1 MKKLLALSVFI
12 TFHAIAQQPL
22 SLQTAIGIALK
33 NSLNIQIGKNVVA
46 VTNINNDYAIAGALP
61 IVSLNATDVQ
71 QSTSVNQKLNNGT
84 QIKGYGAPSNNLNFG
99 LNATVPVYNGGKIN
113 TAKKRLEEVHSQ
125 SEQQLNSRIQL
136 VVANVMLKYF
146 DIIRQQSYAATL
158 QRSIDASKQK
168 LEIIKT
174 QQSVGLANNAD
185 LFQSQVDY
193 NAQLQAL
200 QAQQLVID
208 LDKTDL
214 LTLLT
219 LKSDSTVIIS
229 DTIEVDRNI
238 ALDSILNNLY
248 INPDVI
254 AAEHQ
259 IKINEFIERE
269 TAALRYPALNFNTG
283 ANYSRNQ
290 SGLGNFLLNQGYGPF
305 VGFSLA
311 IPIYNGGIYK
321 KQQQIAGIN
330 LKTSQL
336 QKDTLLVNYTANT
349 VKNWQAYKSNLQQLE
364 TAKQNNDLSQKLLD
378 LVLQRFQLK
387 QATIVDV
394 KNAQQSFESAGYLLV
409 NLSYA
414 AKAAEIQLKR
424 YANKLSY

>member
-1 MKKLLALSVFI
+1 MKKLPVLFFFI
-12 TFHAIAQQPL
+12 TLHAAAQQPL
-22 SLQTAIGIALK
+22 SLQDAIGIALK
-33 NSLNIQIGKNVVA
+33 NSLNIQISKNTVA
-46 VTNINNDYAIAGALP
+46 VTNINNDYGIAGGLP
-61 IVSLNATDVQ
+61 VVSLNATDVQ

-99 LNATVPVYNGGKIN
+99 LTATVPVYSGGRIS
-113 TAKKRLEEVHSQ
+113 TVKKRLEEVHSQ

-136 VVANVMLKYF
+136 VVANVMMKYF
-146 DIIRQQSYAATL
+146 DIIRQQSYAGTL
-158 QRSIDASKQK
+158 QRSIDVSKQK
-168 LEIIKT
+168 LDIVKT
-174 QQSVGLANNAD
+174 QQTVGLANNAD

-193 NAQLQAL
+193 NAQIQAL

-208 LDKTDL
+208 QGKTDL

-219 LKSDSTVIIS
+219 LKADSSVTIS
-229 DTIEVDRNI
+229 DTIVVDRNI

-248 INPDVI
+248 LNPDLI
-254 AAEHQ
+254 AAQQQ

-290 SGLGNFLLNQGYGPF
+290 SGLGNFLLNQSYGPY
-305 VGFSLA
+305 VGLSLA
-311 IPIYNGGIYK
+311 VPIYNGGIYK

-330 LKTSQL
+330 IKTSQL
-336 QKDTLLVNYTANT
+336 QKDTLLINYTANT
-349 VKNWQAYKSNLQQLE
+349 VKNWQAYRSNLQQLE
-364 TAKQNNDLSQKLLD
+364 TAKQNYELSQKLLD

-394 KNAQQSFESAGYLLV
+394 KNAQQSFEGAGYLLV